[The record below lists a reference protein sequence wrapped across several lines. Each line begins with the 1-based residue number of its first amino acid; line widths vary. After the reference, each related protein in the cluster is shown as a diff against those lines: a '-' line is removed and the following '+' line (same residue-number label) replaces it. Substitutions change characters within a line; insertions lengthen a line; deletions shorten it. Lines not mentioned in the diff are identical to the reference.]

1 MKRRGEIVGAELLR
15 GGITRLKGENELR
28 IRMSKLGEIQDCK
41 TKETDLEIRKRN
53 RKAPGR
59 EELEVI
65 LKEERLVI

>member
-53 RKAPGR
+53 RKHQ
-59 EELEVI
+59 
-65 LKEERLVI
+65 EERNWK